1 MDPCVF
7 AMKQVSELVPG
18 IFCLLGLFAQM
29 LSLVLVATPPAGK
42 ADGARSG
49 APMSIAYPGFGSL
62 VIPPC
67 SHPFLSELPTLSLSL
82 CFLLCVF
89 TGFNQSRDVNILI

>member
-29 LSLVLVATPPAGK
+29 LFLVLVATPPAGK
-42 ADGARSG
+42 ADGARRG
-49 APMSIAYPGFGSL
+49 ASMSIAYPSFGTL
-62 VIPPC
+62 VVPPC
-67 SHPFLSELPTLSLSL
+67 SHPFLSVLPTPSLSI

-89 TGFNQSRDVNILI
+89 NGFNQPCDVNILI